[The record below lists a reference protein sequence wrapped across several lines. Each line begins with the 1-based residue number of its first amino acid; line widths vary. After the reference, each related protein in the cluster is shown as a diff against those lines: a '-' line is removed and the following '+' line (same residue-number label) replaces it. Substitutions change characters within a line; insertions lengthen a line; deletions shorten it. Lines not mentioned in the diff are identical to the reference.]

1 MERPASPPIIGAGS
15 SGPTV
20 MWTSS
25 SRVCRALGA
34 LLAWFMVLAPVRA
47 EPWRILHVMSY
58 EAGWDWNQDQL
69 RGFLEG
75 FGPADIELKVVELD
89 AKHRNDAQVK
99 AAAQQA
105 FALIEQ
111 WKPHLVYANDD
122 VAQSEVTVRYLN
134 TALPFVYSGVN
145 LELRDYG
152 FDRARNVTGVLERE
166 HFAGTIALL
175 RELRP
180 KSRLRLA
187 IVVDDDPTWLGVVA
201 RIRQELERRSDI
213 EVLHW
218 LQPRTFAAYR
228 NALLELQDQVDA
240 VGLLGIFR
248 FRRRDGSF
256 ADYEE
261 VLRWTAEN
269 SRLPDFSFWD
279 TRVERGTLVAVTVSG
294 LEQGRLA
301 GRMARRILVDGV
313 PPAAIPAEP
322 TAKGR
327 PMISL
332 ARARQLGIAID
343 ARVLLGAEVLPRFA
357 WER

>member
-1 MERPASPPIIGAGS
+1 
-15 SGPTV
+15 

-25 SRVCRALGA
+25 IGCRALGA
-34 LLAWFMVLAPVRA
+34 LLVGCGLLAPVRA
-47 EPWRILHVMSY
+47 EPLRILHVMSY
-58 EAGWDWNQDQL
+58 EAGWGWNQDQL

-75 FGPADIELKVVELD
+75 FGPAEVELKVVELD
-89 AKHRNDAQVK
+89 AKHRSDAQVK

-111 WKPHLVYANDD
+111 WKPQLVYVNDD
-122 VAQSEVTVRYLN
+122 VAQAEVTVRYLN

-145 LELRDYG
+145 QDPRDYG
-152 FDRARNVTGVLERE
+152 FDKARNVTGVLERE

-180 KSRLRLA
+180 RSRLRLA
-187 IVVDDDPTWLGVVA
+187 IVVDDDPTWIGVAA

-213 EVLHW
+213 EVLRW
-218 LQPRTFAAYR
+218 LQPRTFEAYR
-228 NALLELQDQVDA
+228 QAMLELQEQVDA
-240 VGLLGIFR
+240 VGLLGVFR

-261 VLRWTAEN
+261 VLRWTAEH

-279 TRVERGTLVAVTVSG
+279 TRVERGTLVAVAVSG
-294 LEQGRLA
+294 IEQGRLA
-301 GRMARRILVDGV
+301 GRMARRILIEGV
-313 PPAAIPAEP
+313 TPASIPAEP

-343 ARVLLGAEVLPRFA
+343 ARVLLGTEVLPRFA